1 LLSDRDLEQIHDTSM
16 SLLGNVGIEFPYDEA
31 LSVFRKHGVRTDGS
45 RVFLSEDRVMSG
57 LATVPSQ
64 FTIRARNPERAVT
77 IGSGVPVFAPGYGA
91 PFLVDLHAGKRT
103 PSIQDYDNLVKLTH
117 QLPNQDLS
125 GHLLVQPADVPAC
138 SAHLHMLLSHILHSD
153 KAFIGSSAGRA
164 ASRHTMEMACILFG
178 GDISDSPVTI
188 GLINSLSPLG
198 YSSQMLGAL
207 LEYVSWRQPVM
218 ISSLTMAGSTGPISL
233 AGVLATQNA
242 ELLAGIVLT
251 QLASPGTPVVF
262 GSTSTNIDMRSGA
275 LSVGSPEF
283 SQMIAAHAQLARSY
297 GLPSRSGGALTDSS
311 YPDAQ
316 AAFESMLSLTVTVQ
330 SDIDMVLH
338 AGGILSSY
346 LAFSYEKLVLDDEMC
361 GMLRRLRRGIDVSP
375 ATLAYDVVAKV
386 GPGGNFLMEE
396 HTVERCRT
404 EFWQPA
410 IADRGG
416 IEAWMEGGRID
427 AAARARQR
435 WQLLVAGHEDPPLE
449 QTTALQLQSYVNA
462 QIC

>member
-198 YSSQMLGAL
+198 YSSQMRGAL

>member
-1 LLSDRDLEQIHDTSM
+1 
-16 SLLGNVGIEFPYDEA
+16 
-31 LSVFRKHGVRTDGS
+31 
-45 RVFLSEDRVMSG
+45 
-57 LATVPSQ
+57 
-64 FTIRARNPERAVT
+64 
-77 IGSGVPVFAPGYGA
+77 
-91 PFLVDLHAGKRT
+91 
-103 PSIQDYDNLVKLTH
+103 
-117 QLPNQDLS
+117 
-125 GHLLVQPADVPAC
+125 
-138 SAHLHMLLSHILHSD
+138 
-153 KAFIGSSAGRA
+153 
-164 ASRHTMEMACILFG
+164 
-178 GDISDSPVTI
+178 
-188 GLINSLSPLG
+188 
-198 YSSQMLGAL
+198 
-207 LEYVSWRQPVM
+207 M

-262 GSTSTNIDMRSGA
+262 GSTSTNIDMTSGA
-275 LSVGSPEF
+275 LSIGSPEF

-330 SDIDMVLH
+330 NDIDMVLH

-361 GMLRRLRRGIDVSP
+361 GMVRRLRQGIDVSP
-375 ATLAYDVVAKV
+375 TTLAYDVVANV

-410 IADRGG
+410 IADRSGL
-416 IEAWMEGGRID
+416 EAWMEGGRID
-427 AAARARQR
+427 AAARARRR
-435 WQLLVAGHEDPPLE
+435 WQALVAGHEDPPLARA
-449 QTTALQLQSYVNA
+449 TALQLQSYVNS